1 MATPWIYTKGFSM
14 SRAFVLGNGQ
24 SRLALDINCLRAE
37 GPIYGCNALYR
48 EFTPDVLVAT
58 DQPISHA
65 IQNTGYSNSNRFYTR
80 KPIPGLGAQ
89 RVPQPYYG
97 YSSGPIAVALAA
109 QDNNRAIYMIGFDLG
124 PLRGDRFNNVYADTE
139 FYKKSSS
146 RPTYTGNWVRQIIK
160 ICKDFPDRNFIRV
173 MGENTAEIPDF
184 QRLTNMMHMPM
195 LDFLHRINNTKD
207 L

>member
-1 MATPWIYTKGFSM
+1 M

-37 GPIYGCNALYR
+37 GAIYGCNALYR
-48 EFTPDVLVAT
+48 EFTPNVLVAT

-65 IQNTGYSNSNRFYTR
+65 IQNTGYSINNRFYTR

-109 QDNNRAIYMIGFDLG
+109 QDNNQAIYMIGFDLG
-124 PLRGDRFNNVYADTE
+124 PLTGERFNNVYADTE

-146 RPTYTGNWVRQIIK
+146 RPTYTGNWVRQIIR
-160 ICKDFPDRNFIRV
+160 ICKDFPDRSFIRV
-173 MGENTAEIPDF
+173 MGQHTAEISDF
-184 QRLTNMMHMPM
+184 QRLTNMISMPM
-195 LDFLHRINNTKD
+195 SDFLHRINNTKD